1 MPPENS
7 AKAKSPEVRLVRHAA
22 FGALPSVA
30 MISLSPSGKTAMDT
44 TGHGRV
50 DDDSYDGGFE
60 TEG

>member
-22 FGALPSVA
+22 LGALPSVA
-30 MISLSPSGKTAMDT
+30 MISLSPSGKTAMDS
-44 TGHGRV
+44 TGHSRV
-50 DDDSYDGGFE
+50 DDNSYDGGFE

>member
-7 AKAKSPEVRLVRHAA
+7 AKVKSLEVRLVRHAA
-22 FGALPSVA
+22 LGGLPSVA
-30 MISLSPSGKTAMDT
+30 LISFSPSGKITMDT

-50 DDDSYDGGFE
+50 DDNPHDGGFE